1 MTIDNDFLL
10 MLTSSGIGQ
19 GEPDLGDKL
28 MGAFLEKLLEAGQ
41 LPAKII
47 CINSGIF
54 LTTGGSPMLVILEKF
69 ENEGSQILSCGTCL
83 EYFGRTEKLR
93 IGQPTNMKDT
103 VEAML
108 DFGKIISP

>member
-1 MTIDNDFLL
+1 MAIDNDFLL

-19 GEPDLGDKL
+19 GEPDLGEKL
-28 MGAFLEKLLEAGQ
+28 MGAFLEKLFESEQ

-54 LTTGGSPMLVILEKF
+54 LTTEGSTMLEVLEKF

-83 EYFGRTEKLR
+83 AYFDRTEKLR

-108 DFGKIISP
+108 DFSKIISP